1 MTDGQ
6 GHCKKKYMCIHVTS
20 FFSKPIAILSSA
32 LAMSSWSI
40 SVLRVYSCIPYLK
53 LKNEQS
59 VHVFRGGCSQRS
71 TDIVIMFW
79 HVKQK
84 PTNDTSTS
92 SRCQRSKT
100 SAQTKLTPSQAT
112 TASKRQQQRRDN
124 HTSNNEEKENNDND
138 ANHVQDDNDHD
149 DDHADRLRV

>member
-6 GHCKKKYMCIHVTS
+6 GHCQKKYVCSHVTS
-20 FFSKPIAILSSA
+20 FFSKPMAILSSA
-32 LAMSSWSI
+32 FAMSSWSI

-59 VHVFRGGCSQRS
+59 VHVFRA
-71 TDIVIMFW
+71 DINMMFW

-92 SRCQRSKT
+92 SGCQRSKT
-100 SAQTKLTPSQAT
+100 SPQTKLTPSQAT
-112 TASKRQQQRRDN
+112 TASKRQQQWRDN
-124 HTSNNEEKENNDND
+124 HTSNSDEKEKMIMMPTMSRMI
-138 ANHVQDDNDHD
+138 VIMMTIM
-149 DDHADRLRV
+149 LIILPKPWSKT